1 MNTESYRARLEA
13 EKAELVVSLQTV
25 GRINP
30 ANPGDWEPLPQETGR
45 ETDPVDQA
53 DLIEGYEDNTDIMK
67 DLEVSYNEVHEAL
80 GRIDEGAYGIC
91 DVCGSPI
98 SEERLEANPA
108 ASTCMAHAK

>member
-25 GRINP
+25 GRVNP
-30 ANPGDWEPLPQETGR
+30 ANPGDWEPLPQEVGR

-53 DLIEGYEDNTDIMK
+53 DLIEGYEDNTAILK
-67 DLEVSYNEVHEAL
+67 DLEVRYNEVFAAL
-80 GRIDEGAYGIC
+80 GRIEEGTYGIC
-91 DVCGSPI
+91 GVCGSPI